1 MATLNNS
8 TTFQQTKFKGVREKR
23 DDRVRLSIR
32 EGHWKMAR
40 SYFPGTLNIHFKNG
54 RLGEFQQFS
63 IRKEF
68 WETSSN

>member
-1 MATLNNS
+1 MWPPADGNFKQLYYIS
-8 TTFQQTKFKGVREKR
+8 TNQIQRGTG
-23 DDRVRLSIR
+23 S

-54 RLGEFQQFS
+54 RFGEFQQFS

-68 WETSSN
+68 WETSSK